1 MTRVRRAYSILL
13 YFRNKMCDATHANT
27 LLTCGL
33 QPMPYMPQT
42 TNLGETIMEIDILT
56 WQLSVKRIKPSS
68 EELIDRYDAIAH
80 QWQRKVQFFRYDRAY
95 ASLFARL
102 HDVLHSHFSGYSTA
116 DVLDCGV
123 GSGAL
128 SVALHNAGH
137 DNLTLRGVDTSPA
150 MVNASRDHVAQQG
163 VPIQVQLQDVRS
175 LPYEDNTFG
184 MVMTAHT
191 IEHLPQ
197 PQAAIREMVRVL
209 RPDAPLLIV
218 TTRPGLLGSLVDAQ
232 WGLNCLEES
241 MLFAGLVKAGLRDVQ
256 TTPLLGA
263 FWCRFLSYAVIG
275 WKTRISVTNGGDT
288 HAWRTRTDDSDWKQ
302 DLF

>member
-1 MTRVRRAYSILL
+1 MTRVRRAYSTLCVSETKCVTQD
-13 YFRNKMCDATHANT
+13 YANT

-33 QPMPYMPQT
+33 QPVPYMPQT
-42 TNLGETIMEIDILT
+42 TNRGETIVEVDILT
-56 WQLSVKRIKPSS
+56 WQFSVKRIKPSS
-68 EELIDRYDAIAH
+68 DELIDRYDAIAQ

-102 HDVLHSHFSGYSTA
+102 HDVLQSHFAGYSTA

-137 DNLTLRGVDTSPA
+137 DNLTFRGVDTSPA
-150 MVNASRDHVAQQG
+150 MVNAAREHVAQQG
-163 VPIQVQLQDVRS
+163 VPMQVQLQDVRS
-175 LPYEDNTFG
+175 LPYEDNTFA

-191 IEHLPQ
+191 IEHLLQ

-241 MLFAGLVKAGLRDVQ
+241 VLFAGLVKAGLRNVQ

-275 WKTRISVTNGGDT
+275 WKTRISVTSGGDT
-288 HAWRTRTDDSDWKQ
+288 HA
-302 DLF
+302 